1 MGALFSWQISALLLT
16 HLGEAVAA
24 VNGTVRLGLER
35 NLSLTTTG
43 SAHRGKI
50 LTGAASSVLA
60 GITAGLAAL
69 GLVLEAA
76 LGIELL
82 LTSGEGELVATL
94 FSYQDLVFVHGLS
107 LSLTRCPNQFA
118 WAIVICDQLTL
129 DTPGIKSPR
138 HFAANALDGVVYR
151 LLGAVYLLCNL
162 STGEAV

>member
-1 MGALFSWQISALLLT
+1 MKLPGNRDKKIIDGTHKGGADS
-16 HLGEAVAA
+16 GEILP
-24 VNGTVRLGLER
+24 GTAGR
-35 NLSLTTTG
+35 
-43 SAHRGKI
+43 
-50 LTGAASSVLA
+50 VLA
-60 GITAGLAAL
+60 GVTAGLAPL

-94 FSYQDLVFVHGLS
+94 FTYQDLVFVHGLS

-138 HFAANALDGVVYR
+138 QFAANALDGVVYR